1 VDPEVAVLAER
12 RQQRIR
18 DPADGHLQRRAV
30 RDSLDDVARDRPV
43 ALVGLGG
50 RDVDERLIA
59 LAPPDQLGRM
69 ELVEPLRAR
78 HPVVD
83 LDEDGTRP
91 ISAAM
96 YSALVP
102 RLK

>member
-1 VDPEVAVLAER
+1 MDPEVAVLAER

-18 DPADGHLQRRAV
+18 DPADAHLQRRAV

>member
-1 VDPEVAVLAER
+1 LSRRSQALACHHPRPRVCEALSSS
-12 RQQRIR
+12 
-18 DPADGHLQRRAV
+18 ADGLLLVAQRF
-30 RDSLDDVARDRPV
+30 
-43 ALVGLGG
+43 GG
-50 RDVDERLIA
+50 IA
-59 LAPPDQLGRM
+59 ALGRM